1 MLVLRL
7 REPALARPFVV
18 PLPVRFRGVLV
29 PLPAVIGAAAC
40 FIIWVIMVVTHP
52 AARLVGF
59 AWLAAGLLFYVVY
72 RRVVGRP
79 LLRQP
84 EETALPAAAM
94 SNVDYD
100 RILVPVNGTRLSDEM
115 MVLACQLA
123 SEKGATID
131 AVYVVEVPM
140 NLPMDASMERERAR
154 GKQILDVAMAVAA
167 EFGVEAW
174 LHLVP
179 ARRAGRAI
187 VETAEEW
194 DCDVV
199 VIGSP
204 RKLRSDARLVG
215 STVEYVLRN
224 APGEVLL
231 NLVPHDYDLQ
241 STALADLE
249 GSAADDQTVRE

>member
-1 MLVLRL
+1 
-7 REPALARPFVV
+7 VV
-18 PLPVRFRGVLV
+18 PLSIRFRGALL

-40 FIIWVIMVVTHP
+40 LAIWVIMVVTHP
-52 AARLVGF
+52 TARIVCF
-59 AWLAAGLLFYVVY
+59 AWLAGGLLLYVVY
-72 RRVVGRP
+72 RRAAGRP
-79 LLRQP
+79 LLHQP
-84 EETALPAAAM
+84 METALPAAAM
-94 SNVDYD
+94 SNVDYE

-123 SEKGATID
+123 TEKGATID
-131 AVYVVEVPM
+131 VVYVVEVPM
-140 NLPMDASMERERAR
+140 NLPLDASMERERAR
-154 GKQILDVAMAVAA
+154 GTKVLDVAMAVAA

-174 LHLVP
+174 PHLVLS
-179 ARRAGRAI
+179 RRAGRAI

-215 STVEYVLRN
+215 STVEYVMRN

-231 NLVPHDYDLQ
+231 NLVPHDYPME
-241 STALADLE
+241 STIQLE
-249 GSAADDQTVRE
+249 PASSATDDRTLRR

>member
-1 MLVLRL
+1 
-7 REPALARPFVV
+7 
-18 PLPVRFRGVLV
+18 
-29 PLPAVIGAAAC
+29 
-40 FIIWVIMVVTHP
+40 MVVTHP
-52 AARLVGF
+52 TARIVGF
-59 AWLAAGLLFYVVY
+59 VWLAGGLLLYVVY
-72 RRVVGRP
+72 RRAAGRP

-84 EETALPAAAM
+84 RETELPPAAM
-94 SNVDYD
+94 SNVDYE

-123 SEKGATID
+123 TEKGAIID
-131 AVYVVEVPM
+131 AVYVIEVPM
-140 NLPMDASMERERAR
+140 SLPMDASMEKERAR
-154 GKQILDVAMAVAA
+154 GSQILDEALVVAE

-174 LHLVP
+174 PHLVP
-179 ARRAGRAI
+179 SRRAGRAI

-215 STVEYVLRN
+215 GTVEYVMRN

-231 NLVPHDYDLQ
+231 NLVPHDYPLE
-241 STALADLE
+241 STSHVELTPA
-249 GSAADDQTVRE
+249 AADDTSRA